1 MKKIDE
7 AAQIR
12 NIAQQHARQFSAVSA
27 ETIESTIRDIHAQ
40 FDGAPIP
47 EFMPVLVARKEHSTL
62 SELAY
67 SDR

>member
-1 MKKIDE
+1 M
-7 AAQIR
+7 
-12 NIAQQHARQFSAVSA
+12 SA

-47 EFMPVLVARKEHSTL
+47 EFMPVLVARKAHSTL